1 MRTQTCP
8 PPSLRPA
15 ARNFARGSPIDRLV
29 EGNPNYAA
37 MFSLDRIDQIEA
49 VRKGLPAKVLPTLA
63 DDMGVTRE
71 QLYGWVGIA
80 RATAQRKMRRAAGLS
95 AEESER
101 VLALARLIGQV
112 EQVVAESG
120 SPEGFNAATWTA
132 DWLTEPVAAV
142 GGRMPGDFLDTADG
156 RVLVAGLVA
165 QMQSGA
171 YA

>member
-15 ARNFARGSPIDRLV
+15 ARNFARGSPIDRLD

-49 VRKGLPAKVLPTLA
+49 VRQGLPAKVLPTLA

-71 QLYGWVGIA
+71 QLYGWVGIE
-80 RATAQRKMRRAAGLS
+80 RAPAQRKMRRAAGLS

-101 VLALARLIGQV
+101 VLALARLIVQV
-112 EQVVAESG
+112 ERVVAESG

-132 DWLTEPVAAV
+132 DWLTEPVAAF

-156 RVLVAGLVA
+156 RALVAGLVA